1 MGRVALWLRVGY
13 LVALVSSL
21 LFFCGCMLFNQVP
34 TAVITAT
41 PLGGPS
47 PLVVTFDASESVD
60 PDGEIRTYEWDFGDA
75 GATSSEAIAHHT
87 FLALTE
93 AKVFTV
99 TLRVTDGGG
108 ASDETVQTIEV
119 QPSSGG
125 SSGTGSPVA
134 RISVDRFI
142 GMLPLSVRFDGRAS
156 TAGTGTIAQY
166 RWDFGDGATSNGA
179 EVRHT
184 YTPEAT
190 EEFTAT
196 LFVWNSNSA
205 VDTEQVRIIV
215 IVPGDVASGDDPVAE
230 FTMSDPLV
238 LYHSPTPASTPSLYE
253 VSFDPRGSSAD
264 AGHSLDYY
272 AWDFGD
278 GTTRVETSD
287 LEVVHVYELSSPSR
301 SFVVRLY
308 VYDDQGFEGTAI
320 ANLTLAQPVDE

>member
-1 MGRVALWLRVGY
+1 MSQVARWVRVGY
-13 LVALVSSL
+13 LGALVSSL
-21 LFFCGCMLFNQVP
+21 LFFCGCMLFNQAP

-41 PLGGPS
+41 PLAGNS

-60 PDGEIRTYEWDFGDA
+60 PEGEIRTYEWDFGDA
-75 GATSSEAIAHHT
+75 GATASEAIAHHT

-134 RISVDRFI
+134 RITVDRFI
-142 GMLPLSVRFDGRAS
+142 GMTPLSVAFDGRTS

-184 YTPEAT
+184 YAPEAT

-215 IVPGDVASGDDPVAE
+215 IVPEGSTSGDDPVAE
-230 FTMSDPLV
+230 FAMSDPLV
-238 LYHSPTPASTPSLYE
+238 LYHSPSPASTPSLYE

-301 SFVVRLY
+301 TFVVRLF
-308 VYDDQGFEGTAI
+308 VYDDQGLEGTAI
-320 ANLTLAQPVDE
+320 VNLTLAQPVDE

>member
-1 MGRVALWLRVGY
+1 MDRQAGRIA
-13 LVALVSSL
+13 ALVGL
-21 LFFCGCMLFNQVP
+21 LFLAGLLAACALFNQAP

-41 PLGGPS
+41 PLAGNS

-60 PDGEIRTYEWDFGDA
+60 PEGEIRTYEWDFGDA
-75 GATSSEAIAHHT
+75 GATSSEALAHHT

-99 TLRVTDGGG
+99 TLRVTDAGG
-108 ASDETVQTIEV
+108 ASDEAVQTIEV

-134 RISVDRFI
+134 RIAVDRFI
-142 GMLPLSVRFDGRAS
+142 GMTPLAVSFDGRAS

-179 EVRHT
+179 QVGHT

-196 LFVWNSNSA
+196 LFVWNSESG

-215 IVPGDVASGDDPVAE
+215 IVPGDVASGDEPVAE

-238 LYHSPTPASTPSLYE
+238 LYHSPTPASTPTLYE
-253 VSFDPRGSSAD
+253 MSFDPRGSSAD

-278 GTTRVETSD
+278 GKTWVETSD

-301 SFVVRLY
+301 TFVVRLY
-308 VYDDQGFEGTAI
+308 VYDDQGLQGTAI
-320 ANLTLAQPVDE
+320 VNLTLAQPVDEE

>member
-1 MGRVALWLRVGY
+1 MNGQIGRTA
-13 LVALVSSL
+13 ALVGL
-21 LFFCGCMLFNQVP
+21 LFLVGLLAACALFNQAP

-75 GATSSEAIAHHT
+75 GATSSEALAHHT

-99 TLRVTDGGG
+99 TLRVTDAGG
-108 ASDETVQTIEV
+108 ASDEAVQTIEV
-119 QPSSGG
+119 QPSGGG

-134 RISVDRFI
+134 RITVDRFI
-142 GMLPLSVRFDGRAS
+142 GMTPLAVAFDGRAS
-156 TAGTGTIAQY
+156 TAGTGTVAQY

-179 EVRHT
+179 QVGHT

-196 LFVWNSNSA
+196 LFVWNSESA

-215 IVPGDVASGDDPVAE
+215 IVPGDVASGDEPVAE

-238 LYHSPTPASTPSLYE
+238 LYHSPTPASTPTLYE
-253 VSFDPRGSSAD
+253 MSFDPRGSSAD

-278 GTTRVETSD
+278 GKTWVETSD

-301 SFVVRLY
+301 TFVVRLY
-308 VYDDQGFEGTAI
+308 VYDDQGLQGTAI
-320 ANLTLAQPVDE
+320 VNLTLAQPVDE

>member
-1 MGRVALWLRVGY
+1 VNRQAGRIA
-13 LVALVSSL
+13 ALVGL
-21 LFFCGCMLFNQVP
+21 LFLVGLLAACALFNQAP

-41 PLGGPS
+41 PLAGTS
-47 PLVVTFDASESVD
+47 PLTVTFDASESVD
-60 PDGEIRTYEWDFGDA
+60 PEGEIRTYEWDFGDA

-87 FLALTE
+87 FLALTA

-99 TLRVTDGGG
+99 TLRVTDAGG
-108 ASDETVQTIEV
+108 ASDSTTQTIEV

-125 SSGTGSPVA
+125 TGGTGTPVA

-142 GMLPLSVRFDGRAS
+142 GMTPLAVSFDGRAS
-156 TAGTGTIAQY
+156 TAGTGTVTTY

-184 YTPEAT
+184 YTPAT
-190 EEFTAT
+190 TKEFTAT
-196 LFVWNSNSA
+196 LFVWNSGGV

-215 IVPGDVASGDDPVAE
+215 IVPGDLASGDDPIAE
-230 FTMSDPLV
+230 FAMSDPLV
-238 LYHSPTPASTPSLYE
+238 VYDSPTPASTPTLYE

-287 LEVVHVYELSSPSR
+287 LEVVHVYELSPPSR
-301 SFVVRLY
+301 TFVVRLF
-308 VYDDQGFEGTAI
+308 VYDDQGLEGSALV
-320 ANLTLAQPVDE
+320 NLTLAQPVEEE

>member
-1 MGRVALWLRVGY
+1 MNRQAGRIA
-13 LVALVSSL
+13 ALVGL
-21 LFFCGCMLFNQVP
+21 LFLVGFLAACALFNQAP

-41 PLGGPS
+41 PLAGNS

-60 PDGEIRTYEWDFGDA
+60 PDGEIRTYAWDFGDA

-108 ASDETVQTIEV
+108 ASDEAVQTIEV

-134 RISVDRFI
+134 RIAVDRFI
-142 GMLPLSVRFDGRAS
+142 GMTPLAVSFDGRAS
-156 TAGTGTIAQY
+156 TAGTGAIAQY

-179 EVRHT
+179 QVGHT

-196 LFVWNSNSA
+196 LFVWNSESA

-215 IVPGDVASGDDPVAE
+215 IVPGDVASGDEPVAE

-278 GTTRVETSD
+278 GKTRVETTD

-301 SFVVRLY
+301 TFVVRLY
-308 VYDDQGFEGTAI
+308 VYDDQGLQGTAI
-320 ANLTLAQPVDE
+320 VNLTLAQPVDEE

>member
-1 MGRVALWLRVGY
+1 MSKRLGRIA
-13 LVALVSSL
+13 ALVGL
-21 LFFCGCMLFNQVP
+21 LFLVGLLAACALFNQAP

-41 PLGGPS
+41 PLGGNS

-60 PDGEIRTYEWDFGDA
+60 PEGEIRTYEWDFGDA

-108 ASDETVQTIEV
+108 ASDEAVQTIEV

-134 RISVDRFI
+134 RIAVDRFI
-142 GMLPLSVRFDGRAS
+142 GMTPLAVSFDGRAS
-156 TAGTGTIAQY
+156 TAGTGTVTAY

-179 EVRHT
+179 QVGHT

-196 LFVWNSNSA
+196 LFVWNSESG

-215 IVPGDVASGDDPVAE
+215 IVPGDVASGDEPVAE

-253 VSFDPRGSSAD
+253 ISFDPRGSSAD

-278 GTTRVETSD
+278 GKTWVETSD

-301 SFVVRLY
+301 TFVVRLY
-308 VYDDQGFEGTAI
+308 VYDDQGLQGTAI
-320 ANLTLAQPVDE
+320 VNLTLAQPVDEE

>member
-1 MGRVALWLRVGY
+1 MNGQIGRIA
-13 LVALVSSL
+13 ALVGL
-21 LFFCGCMLFNQVP
+21 LFLVGFLAACALFNQAP
-34 TAVITAT
+34 TAVIVAT
-41 PLGGPS
+41 PLGGNS
-47 PLVVTFDASESVD
+47 PLVVTFDASDSSD
-60 PDGEIRTYEWDFGDA
+60 PEGGIRTYEWDFGDA

-99 TLRVTDGGG
+99 TLRVTDEGG

-119 QPSSGG
+119 QLSSTPGG
-125 SSGTGSPVA
+125 GGTGAPVG

-142 GMLPLSVRFDGRAS
+142 GMTPLAVSFDGRAS

-166 RWDFGDGATSNGA
+166 RWDFGDGATSSGA

-190 EEFTAT
+190 KEFTVT
-196 LFVWNSNSA
+196 LFVWNSDSA

-215 IVPGDVASGDDPVAE
+215 IVPGDVASGDDPIAE

-238 LYHSPTPASTPSLYE
+238 LYDSPTPASTPTLYE
-253 VSFDPRGSSAD
+253 VSFDPRGSSSD

-278 GTTRVETSD
+278 GKTRVETTD

-301 SFVVRLY
+301 TFVVRLF
-308 VYDDQGFEGTAI
+308 VYDDQGLQGTALV
-320 ANLTLAQPVDE
+320 NLTLAQPVDEE

>member
-1 MGRVALWLRVGY
+1 MSQAARWMRVGY
-13 LVALVSSL
+13 LGALVSSL
-21 LFFCGCMLFNQVP
+21 LLFCGCALFNQAP

-41 PLGGPS
+41 PLAGPS

-60 PDGEIRTYEWDFGDA
+60 PDGEIRTYAWDFGDA

-93 AKVFTV
+93 AKVYTV
-99 TLRVTDGGG
+99 TLRVTDAGG

-125 SSGTGSPVA
+125 TGGAGAPVA

-142 GMLPLSVRFDGRAS
+142 GMTPLAVLFDGRAS
-156 TAGTGTIAQY
+156 TAGTGTVTAY

-184 YTPEAT
+184 YTPAAT

-196 LFVWNSNSA
+196 LFVWNSDGA
-205 VDTEQVRIIV
+205 LDTEQVRIIV
-215 IVPGDVASGDDPVAE
+215 IVPEGTTSGDDPIAE
-230 FTMSDPLV
+230 FAMSDPLV
-238 LYHSPTPASTPSLYE
+238 LYHSPSPASTPSLYE

-264 AGHSLDYY
+264 AGHSIDYY

-278 GTTRVETSD
+278 GKTLVETSD
-287 LEVVHVYELSSPSR
+287 LEVVHIYELTSPSR
-301 SFVVRLY
+301 TFVVRLY
-308 VYDDQGFEGTAI
+308 VYDDQGLEGSQI
-320 ANLTLAQPVDE
+320 VNLTLAQPTD